1 MCGIWLV
8 LQIALESGNNMF
20 NKILV
25 VCVGNICRS
34 PTGEAL
40 LKKYSNSKQISS
52 AGIAAL
58 VGRDAAEMAKEVAAE
73 NGVEIVGHIAT
84 QLTMELCHANELI
97 LVMEKEH
104 IDKVCQIAPEAR
116 GKIMLFGHWNS
127 QEIPDPYKR
136 SKETFEQVYRILDAA
151 AVAWSKKI

>member
-1 MCGIWLV
+1 
-8 LQIALESGNNMF
+8 MF

-40 LKKYSNSKQISS
+40 LKKYSKSKQISS

-58 VGRDAAEMAKEVAAE
+58 VGRDAAELAKEIAAE

-84 QLTMELCHANELI
+84 QLTMELCQENELI

-104 IDKVCQIAPEAR
+104 IDKVCHIAPEAR

-136 SKETFEQVYRILDAA
+136 SKETFEQVYRMLDAA

>member
-1 MCGIWLV
+1 
-8 LQIALESGNNMF
+8 MF

-40 LKKYSNSKQISS
+40 LKKYSNNKQISS

-84 QLTMELCHANELI
+84 QLTMKLCQANELI